1 MNIAKIKTDKIL
13 EERVT
18 SIISSLKPDEVLTTN
33 ELVERL
39 NLSGTNGRLCKIL
52 SSLDRK
58 RVVIRGDRQWVYG
71 TPIAIQNLESQINR
85 GSLENR

>member
-1 MNIAKIKTDKIL
+1 MNITKIKTDKVL

-18 SIISSLKPDEVLTTN
+18 SVIGSLKPDEVLTTN

-39 NLSGTNGRLCKIL
+39 NLSATNGRLCKIL
-52 SSLDRK
+52 SGLDRK

-71 TPIAIQNLESQINR
+71 TPVAIQNLEVQINR
-85 GSLENR
+85 GSIENR

>member
-1 MNIAKIKTDKIL
+1 MNISQIKVDKNL
-13 EERVT
+13 EDRV
-18 SIISSLKPDEVLTTN
+18 INLIGSLKSDEVLTTN

-39 NLSGTNGRLCKIL
+39 NLSCTNGRLCKIL

-71 TPIAIQNLESQINR
+71 TPIAIQNLEVQINR

>member
-1 MNIAKIKTDKIL
+1 MNISEIKVSKAL
-13 EERVT
+13 KERVT
-18 SIISSLKPDEVLTTN
+18 SLVGSLKEDEVLTTN

-52 SSLDRK
+52 SGLDRK
-58 RVVIRGDRQWVYG
+58 RVVIHGDRQWVYG
-71 TPIAIQNLESQINR
+71 NKIALQSLESQINR